1 MKTLVL
7 GATGATGK
15 QVVDQLVSSGETVK
29 AVVRPS
35 SSPPSNWSTEDA
47 IEIIRTQ
54 ISELSVDEMAEMLQG
69 RGYEPVW
76 KDWDTE
82 FIPAPGFSEREEEP
96 ACG

>member
-29 AVVRPS
+29 AVVSPS

-54 ISELSVDEMAEMLQG
+54 ISELSVDEMAEMLQDCNAIAKG
-69 RGYEPVW
+69 IQQDSSIDQKR
-76 KDWDTE
+76 
-82 FIPAPGFSEREEEP
+82 ER
-96 ACG
+96 